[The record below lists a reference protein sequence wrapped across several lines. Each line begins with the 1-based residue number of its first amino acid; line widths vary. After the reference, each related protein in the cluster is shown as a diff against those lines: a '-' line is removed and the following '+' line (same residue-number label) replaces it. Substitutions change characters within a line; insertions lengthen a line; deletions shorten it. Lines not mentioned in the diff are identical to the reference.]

1 MLIQLPANPN
11 TKKNM
16 EAVVVA
22 SKEVGLEVNPD
33 TTRYKFMSCRGPNN
47 KTKTANKSFEGLM
60 KFKLELNQQIKTAFT
75 KKLVDKTQEM
85 PAIIHFRMFILPLCC
100 LKT

>member
-1 MLIQLPANPN
+1 
-11 TKKNM
+11 M

-33 TTRYKFMSCRGPNN
+33 TTRYKFMSCRGPNH
-47 KTKTANKSFEGLM
+47 KTKTANKFFESLM

-75 KKLVDKTQEM
+75 KKLRVD
-85 PAIIHFRMFILPLCC
+85 
-100 LKT
+100 

>member
-1 MLIQLPANPN
+1 MLLILSQLAANPN

-33 TTRYKFMSCRGPNN
+33 KTRYKFMSCRGSNH
-47 KTKTANKSFEGLM
+47 KTKMANKSFESLM
-60 KFKLELNQQIKTAFT
+60 KFKLELNQKIKTAFT
-75 KKLVDKTQEM
+75 KKLRVD
-85 PAIIHFRMFILPLCC
+85 
-100 LKT
+100 

>member
-1 MLIQLPANPN
+1 MLSQLAANPN

-33 TTRYKFMSCRGPNN
+33 MTRYKFMSCRGPNH
-47 KTKTANKSFEGLM
+47 KTKTANKSF
-60 KFKLELNQQIKTAFT
+60 
-75 KKLVDKTQEM
+75 
-85 PAIIHFRMFILPLCC
+85 
-100 LKT
+100 

>member
-1 MLIQLPANPN
+1 MLSQLAANPN

-33 TTRYKFMSCRGPNN
+33 MTRYKFTSCRGTNH
-47 KTKTANKSFEGLM
+47 KITANKSFEFDEVQIGI
-60 KFKLELNQQIKTAFT
+60 KPANQNCIHKEIKSRLNSGNAGYHSLQNVYSSSM
-75 KKLVDKTQEM
+75 L
-85 PAIIHFRMFILPLCC
+85 

>member
-1 MLIQLPANPN
+1 MICKSKGIETHGIYQLLTMLLISSQLAANPN

-22 SKEVGLEVNPD
+22 SKKVGLEVNPD
-33 TTRYKFMSCRGPNN
+33 TITYKFMSCRRPNH
-47 KTKTANKSFEGLM
+47 KIKTANKFFESLM

-75 KKLVDKTQEM
+75 KKLRVD
-85 PAIIHFRMFILPLCC
+85 
-100 LKT
+100 